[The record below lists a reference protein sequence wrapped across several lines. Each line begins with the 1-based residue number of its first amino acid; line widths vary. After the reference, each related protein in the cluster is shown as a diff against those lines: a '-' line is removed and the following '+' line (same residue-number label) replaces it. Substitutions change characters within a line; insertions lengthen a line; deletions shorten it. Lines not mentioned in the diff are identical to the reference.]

1 MAAVYKKI
9 LVCIDGSKYSNKA
22 LEHACNLAQSMHSK
36 LFLTHVVENT
46 IGLDFLDR
54 AEYLKLLRN
63 YGKSS
68 LRKAEKITNSKNIS
82 TKVIQKEG
90 KVVNSILDVVK
101 KENCDL
107 IVVGSHGFGAGLRLL
122 LGSVSH
128 KIVNRAQCPV
138 LIIH

>member
-1 MAAVYKKI
+1 MVIVYKKI
-9 LVCIDGSKYSNKA
+9 LVCIDGSKHSEKA
-22 LEHACNLAQSMHSK
+22 LEHACNLAKSMNSK
-36 LFLTHVVENT
+36 LFLTYIVDKT
-46 IGLDFLDR
+46 IGLNFLDR
-54 AEYLKLLRN
+54 AEYLNLLRD

-68 LRKAEKITNSKNIS
+68 LKKAEKITNSKNIS

-90 KVVNSILDVVK
+90 KVVNAILDTAK

-107 IVVGSHGFGAGLRLL
+107 IVVGSHGFGVGLRFL

-128 KIVNRAQCPV
+128 KLVNRAQCPV